1 MDKIIMGDS
10 GPLAAQKS
18 FSEYSV
24 SSTAGP
30 GKDDPELTESR
41 PA

>member
-1 MDKIIMGDS
+1 MAQEITDGFEHLQNEFS
-10 GPLAAQKS
+10 GYFVQILC
-18 FSEYSV
+18 
-24 SSTAGP
+24 TAGP